1 MLEIAFEVI
10 QSLMTGLIIISSFV
24 IMVWYKDK

>member
-10 QSLMTGLIIISSFV
+10 QSLIIGLIIISSFV